1 MSRAEHAKHQ
11 NIEAATKGDPI
22 KEGPPPVN
30 QRVLNGSKIKKTE
43 SCRCTK
49 DEAA

>member
-22 KEGPPPVN
+22 KEGPPCQPEGP
-30 QRVLNGSKIKKTE
+30 QRVKN
-43 SCRCTK
+43 
-49 DEAA
+49 

>member
-22 KEGPPPVN
+22 KEGPPVN
-30 QRVLNGSKIKKTE
+30 QRVLNGSKN
-43 SCRCTK
+43 
-49 DEAA
+49 